1 MNDELI
7 EKMARAFF
15 EKMFE
20 RTPAPA
26 TFDAIM
32 AADRLIGSENEFM
45 AGMRAAL
52 GTIIIL

>member
-1 MNDELI
+1 MIFRSE
-7 EKMARAFF
+7 A
-15 EKMFE
+15 